1 MPKPSGRFKRG
12 ENLELKNKTDK
23 EKSLISVPSY
33 GHEYS
38 DEFLP
43 LLKKEK
49 LTLLV
54 KSSVICSSVNLFTP
68 KEVSY

>member
-23 EKSLISVPSY
+23 EKSLILVPSY

-38 DEFLP
+38 DEFL
-43 LLKKEK
+43 LILRKEK
-49 LTLLV
+49 LALFV
-54 KSSVICSSVNLFTP
+54 KR
-68 KEVSY
+68 

>member
-23 EKSLISVPSY
+23 EKSLILVPSY

-38 DEFLP
+38 DEFL
-43 LLKKEK
+43 LILEKEK

-54 KSSVICSSVNLFTP
+54 KV
-68 KEVSY
+68 